1 MATVTAI
8 ETLPAHLPSPSWA
21 ERLRLLV
28 GAGIIWACMHY
39 VVDDGLLW
47 RGDAR
52 PVVLMASQAGF
63 VRGLLAVAL
72 LGVLAL
78 LIGLVMPRRDGT
90 GPLTVFG
97 LALVCWAAIGGTM
110 DDWLILRHPTVTG
123 GDGGPFFA
131 LIADYVVLLVAV
143 VALVK
148 VFGYDGRDHGPDD
161 RPNWRAV
168 LGADGTA
175 ADIQNGVVHLVV
187 GVVVAAVVIYLL
199 AGPGLEHTHRGQ
211 VVFGVAVGCMA
222 AVSAAR
228 SVTGPAAAIWS
239 WPVPFVVGLLGL
251 ILAGFSPR
259 LPGPLAGLDV
269 FPPWGGLARA
279 LPVEMV
285 GVGLVAIIYTH
296 RAWRRA
302 D

>member
-1 MATVTAI
+1 MTAI
-8 ETLPAHLPSPSWA
+8 ETLPAHHPAPSWT
-21 ERLRLLV
+21 ERLRMV
-28 GAGIIWACMHY
+28 AGAGMIWACMHY

-63 VRGLLAVAL
+63 VRGLLAAGL
-72 LGVLAL
+72 LGVLGL
-78 LIGLVMPRRDGT
+78 VVGLVMPRRDGT
-90 GPLTVFG
+90 GPLMVFG
-97 LALVCWAAIGGTM
+97 LALVGWAALGGTM
-110 DDWLILRHPTVTG
+110 DDWLILQHPVVTA

-131 LIADYVVLLVAV
+131 LISDYVVLLIV
-143 VALVK
+143 VVVLVK
-148 VFGYDGRDHGPDD
+148 MFGYDGRDHGPDD
-161 RPNWRAV
+161 RPSWRAV

-175 ADIQNGVVHLVV
+175 AETRNGVVHLTV
-187 GVVVAAVVIYLL
+187 GVAVAAVVIYLL

-211 VVFGVAVGCMA
+211 VFFGVAVGCMA

-228 SVTGPAAAIWS
+228 SVTGPVAAIWS

-251 ILAGFSPR
+251 ILAAVSPE
-259 LPGPLAGLDV
+259 LPGGLAGLDV

-279 LPVEMV
+279 LPAEMV
-285 GVGLVAIIYTH
+285 GVGLVTIIYTRRAWH
-296 RAWRRA
+296 RA